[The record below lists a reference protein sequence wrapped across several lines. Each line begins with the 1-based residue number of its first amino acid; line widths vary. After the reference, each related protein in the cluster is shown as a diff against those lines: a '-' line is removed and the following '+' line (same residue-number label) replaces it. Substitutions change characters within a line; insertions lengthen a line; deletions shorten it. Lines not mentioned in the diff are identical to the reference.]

1 MESYS
6 GLNDF
11 LSNLKLNTKTQSSPN
26 TKNFISNSNMNSL
39 NSKDPEKEKEK
50 MLKEKEQMNSRLFD
64 RHVNIVNNM
73 NNFEGYKNSITN
85 LNETKSSKNYDEINK
100 KLSNRNELFN
110 QPKRTPVFE
119 DIPKLTR
126 DINNSTRNIQF
137 KIPDFK

>member
-1 MESYS
+1 MDTYS
-6 GLNDF
+6 GINEL
-11 LSNLKLNTKTQSSPN
+11 LSKLELNTKPKSSSNP
-26 TKNFISNSNMNSL
+26 TNFISDSNMNSL
-39 NSKDPEKEKEK
+39 NSKDSEKEKEK

-64 RHVNIVNNM
+64 RHVNIVNNI

-110 QPKRTPVFE
+110 QPKKRPIFE

-126 DINNSTRNIQF
+126 DINITTNSQF